1 MPQHSL
7 IATAALLGL
16 QPITAD
22 SLWWHV
28 ARGREA
34 IDFNLLPSASLL
46 RADVAAE
53 SDWLS
58 GVPMALAFD
67 LAGLHGLMLL
77 QLLLAVAIAVSLI
90 LAARITVTDLKAWLL
105 LPALAVLCNRSLPVP
120 ATWTLLAI
128 PIVWSAARDAVREPT
143 FTQLLRLAGYCAVAV
158 NLAPCTFWL
167 FTTVVMAG
175 MLRDDTRSEPVPY
188 SGLSRSLATVTVAV
202 CVNPRGA
209 FAVRDT
215 FVLAFPQLSISSAY
229 LTGTRFDVLISSEG
243 PFVVGL
249 LLILSVLVAI
259 ELLRQRAGVAG
270 WSCFATLQFCVW
282 SCIGNLLPVTLLL
295 VLLGTFSP
303 ESRDEVSKPQKPSTY
318 WNFTS
323 LGFTLASVILT
334 AVCVL
339 GIADGGRRL
348 GWGVAPH
355 LDYRPLQRD
364 LEGLEVEGT
373 VHTDDVLGAGAVALL
388 ELPNLKVH
396 DTPERAMLGRRWVSR
411 WHLWDDISHQR
422 RNPYERDNGTT
433 GGWWSSLRD
442 DDVKLLVIDSRHHQT
457 VRALEETSW
466 RMLSLDS
473 AVIPYGFSG
482 EPAMGTPILNC
493 WDARWLVDYGPWQYD
508 FPGTSV
514 DWGRTDFVDPIGGK
528 PLTDECRRLAGVFE
542 VLKLYHASNKVL
554 TAALSVH
561 PSAVVQGQLQESVRH
576 LVSAERTLASRAS
589 RWNTWLGAHSGDEK
603 TAANRSLMETLGFPP
618 RRTLG
623 VSQLEF
629 EPLAV
634 NDAWQDAR
642 SFYLEG
648 HLDQAA
654 KSLDSGDPATA
665 FGRAQL
671 QIVLGQTNAAIDTL
685 QSLNDLEIDPVLSV
699 LVAHELK
706 SAQRN

>member
-1 MPQHSL
+1 MSRHSL
-7 IATAALLGL
+7 IAAAALLGL

-34 IDFNLLPSASLL
+34 IGFNLLPSASLL

-77 QLLLAVAIAVSLI
+77 QLLLSVAIAVSLI
-90 LAARITVTDLKAWLL
+90 CAARITVTDLKAWLL
-105 LPALAVLCNRSLPVP
+105 LPALAVLCDRSLPVP
-120 ATWTLLAI
+120 STLTILAI

-158 NLAPCTFWL
+158 NLAPCIFWL
-167 FTTVVMAG
+167 FIAVAMAG
-175 MLRDDTRSEPVPY
+175 ILRDDTRSEPVSY

-209 FAVRDT
+209 FAVQDT
-215 FVLAFPQLSISSAY
+215 FVLAFPQLSISNAY
-229 LTGTRFDVLISSEG
+229 LTGTRFDVLTFSEE
-243 PFVVGL
+243 PFVVSL
-249 LLILSVLVAI
+249 FLILSVLVAI
-259 ELLRQRAGVAG
+259 VLLWQRAGVAA
-270 WSCFATLQFCVW
+270 WSFFVTLQFCVW
-282 SCIGNLLPVTLLL
+282 SCIGNLLPVTVLL
-295 VLLGTFSP
+295 VLLGT
-303 ESRDEVSKPQKPSTY
+303 VSSTNRAVTEPQKQSTS

-323 LGFTLASVILT
+323 LGFTLTSVLLT

-396 DTPERAMLGRRWVSR
+396 DTPERAMLGGRWVSR

-473 AVIPYGFSG
+473 SVIPYGFSG
-482 EPAMGTPILNC
+482 EPEMVTPILNC

-508 FPGTSV
+508 FPGASV
-514 DWGRTDFVDPIGGK
+514 DWGRTDLVDVIGGK

-542 VLKLYHASNKVL
+542 TLELYHASNKVL

-576 LVSAERTLASRAS
+576 LANAERTLASRAS
-589 RWNTWLGAHSGDEK
+589 RWNTWLGAHPGDQK
-603 TAANRSLMETLGFPP
+603 TAANRSLMETIGFPP

-654 KSLDSGDPATA
+654 KSLDSDDPATA

-671 QIVLGQTNAAIDTL
+671 QIILGQTDAAIDTL
-685 QSLNDLEIDPVLSV
+685 QSLNESKIDPVLSV